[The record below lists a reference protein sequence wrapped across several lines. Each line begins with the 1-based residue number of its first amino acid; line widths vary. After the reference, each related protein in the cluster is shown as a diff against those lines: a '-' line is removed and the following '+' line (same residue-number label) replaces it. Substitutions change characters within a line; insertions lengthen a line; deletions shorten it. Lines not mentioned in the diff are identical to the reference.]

1 MSGTSRS
8 HLRKAR
14 TRAGKPCRAAAT
26 AGGLCFF
33 HANPAKASAF
43 GRLGGKKRHRITT
56 DSLSSLPPILSV
68 AAVRDAI
75 AQLVESIYKG
85 ATDPR
90 VGTAL
95 TPLLSLQLQVLE
107 LYELE
112 QRVCQLEGEASSEN
126 NTDRD
131 DHGPDVGAAQR
142 RHLA

>member
-1 MSGTSRS
+1 M
-8 HLRKAR
+8 
-14 TRAGKPCRAAAT
+14 
-26 AGGLCFF
+26 
-33 HANPAKASAF
+33 
-43 GRLGGKKRHRITT
+43 
-56 DSLSSLPPILSV
+56 
-68 AAVRDAI
+68 RDAI

-90 VGTAL
+90 VATAL